1 MEGHGEAAADVI
13 TGGVIARAIE
23 PDAGTVRGHDEHG
36 QAEHKCRNCGSAIA
50 GAYCSGCGQPA
61 HLHRSLASLG
71 HDILHGVFH
80 FEGKVWRTIP
90 ELLFHPGRLT
100 RRYIDGERAKFV
112 SPMALYL
119 FTVFLMF
126 AVFSFTSSSWLSI
139 PEGVGQLGPAAQW
152 KSNIGNQMEEIDE
165 KLAVIQERLTE
176 EAETLNDTERM
187 KLQSEIADLKSTRY
201 VMEAM
206 VKGDWA
212 KIAEL
217 DKEQDARRQAEAA
230 EAPKTQTAPATNSGT
245 TFKTKWP
252 TLDAR
257 LNNLVQ
263 DINESPRLLLYK
275 VKTAGYKYS
284 WALIPLS
291 VPFMWLL
298 FFWRRDIHLYDHA
311 VFVTYSLCFMM
322 LFAILLSISAT
333 AGLSSSIWGL
343 ALAFVPPI
351 HLYKQLRGA
360 YGLSRAGAVLRLF
373 ILSILI
379 SIVLALFSVLLVML
393 GLLG

>member
-1 MEGHGEAAADVI
+1 MEGHGEAAADII
-13 TGGVIARAIE
+13 TGGAIARAIE
-23 PDAGTVRGHDEHG
+23 PDAGSAHAQGEHG
-36 QAEHKCRNCGSAIA
+36 KCRNCGAALA
-50 GAYCSGCGQPA
+50 GAYCASCGQPA
-61 HLHRSLASLG
+61 HLHRSLSSLG

-80 FEGKVWRTIP
+80 FEGKVWQTIP
-90 ELLFHPGRLT
+90 ELLFYPGRLT

-139 PEGVGQLGPAAQW
+139 PGAAGDLSPATQW
-152 KSNIGNQMEEIDE
+152 KSNINDQMEAIDE
-165 KLAVIQERLTE
+165 KIAVIEERLADDE
-176 EAETLNDTERM
+176 NLSEAERL
-187 KLQSEIADLKSTRY
+187 KLQTELADQKSARY
-201 VMEAM
+201 VMDAM
-206 VKGDWA
+206 VKGEWG

-217 DKEQDARRQAEAA
+217 EKEQDARRQAEAA
-230 EAPKTQTAPATNSGT
+230 AAQAPKKQFGTDIKTN
-245 TFKTKWP
+245 WP

-257 LNNLVQ
+257 IKGLVQ
-263 DINESPRLLLYK
+263 DFNDSPKLLAYK
-275 VKTAGYKYS
+275 VKTAAYKYS

-291 VPFMWLL
+291 VPFMWIL

-322 LFAILLSISAT
+322 LFAIVLTISAT
-333 AGLSSSIWGL
+333 AGLSAAIWGP
-343 ALAFVPPI
+343 ALAFIPPI

-360 YGLSRAGAVLRLF
+360 YGLSRFGTLLRLF

-379 SIVLALFSVLLVML
+379 SIVVTLFSVLLLML
-393 GLLG
+393 GVLG

>member
-1 MEGHGEAAADVI
+1 MEGHGEAAADII
-13 TGGVIARAIE
+13 TGGVIARAVE
-23 PDAGTVRGHDEHG
+23 PDAGTAHSQGEHG
-36 QAEHKCRNCGSAIA
+36 KCRNCGSALA
-50 GAYCSGCGQPA
+50 GSYCSTCGQPA

-80 FEGKVWRTIP
+80 FEGKVWQTIP

-100 RRYIDGERAKFV
+100 RRYIDGERARFV

-126 AVFSFTSSSWLSI
+126 AVFSFTSSSWLNM
-139 PEGVGQLGPAAQW
+139 PEGIGGSPATEW
-152 KSNIGNQMEEIDE
+152 KRNINDQMEEIDE
-165 KLAVIQERLTE
+165 KVAAIQERLTE
-176 EAETLNDTERM
+176 DAEGLADAERM
-187 KLQSEIADLKSTRY
+187 KLQAEIADLQAARY
-201 VMEAM
+201 VMDAM
-206 VKGDWA
+206 VKGEWG

-217 DKEQDARRQAEAA
+217 EKEQDARREAEAA
-230 EAPKTQTAPATNSGT
+230 AKAQTSNSGAKFKTQ
-245 TFKTKWP
+245 WP
-252 TLDAR
+252 KLDAR
-257 LNNLVQ
+257 
-263 DINESPRLLLYK
+263 INGMLEDVNENPKLLLYK
-275 VKTAGYKYS
+275 LKTAGYKYS

-322 LFAILLSISAT
+322 LFAILLSIST
-333 AGLSSSIWGL
+333 SAGLSAAIWGP
-343 ALAFVPPI
+343 ALAFVPPL

-360 YGLSRAGAVLRLF
+360 YGLSRFGALLRLF
-373 ILSILI
+373 FLTILI
-379 SIVLALFSVLLVML
+379 SIVLSLFSVLLLML